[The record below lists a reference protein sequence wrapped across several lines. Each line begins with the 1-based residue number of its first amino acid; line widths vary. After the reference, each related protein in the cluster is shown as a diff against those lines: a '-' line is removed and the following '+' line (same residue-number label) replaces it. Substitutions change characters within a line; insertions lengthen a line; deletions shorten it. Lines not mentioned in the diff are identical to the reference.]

1 MPYQMADLALLG
13 ADKKRLSHRWASS
26 LAVSLALSIVFFA
39 DGGKLLYINARRQD
53 AYSYFDVERT
63 GSFRTAG
70 GICSLT

>member
-1 MPYQMADLALLG
+1 M
-13 ADKKRLSHRWASS
+13 
-26 LAVSLALSIVFFA
+26 SLALSIVFFA
-39 DGGKLLYINARRQD
+39 DEEKLLYINVRHQG